1 VVVSIKK
8 VWNKLNPDN
17 QVLITNDFDKMNV
30 EYRFDNFNK
39 KSIKSIE
46 SNTNET
52 DVEIVVSSD

>member
-1 VVVSIKK
+1 LE
-8 VWNKLNPDN
+8 LNPDN

-46 SNTNET
+46 SNTET
-52 DVEIVVSSD
+52 DVELYHLIGDSVVR